1 MVAYI
6 DAILIYAKIEEELLE
21 LTKHVL
27 QKLENNR
34 LWLNAKKC
42 VFHTR
47 EVEFVGYTIRSKGIK
62 MSDNKVIDIL
72 AWNAPS
78 SVREVP

>member
-1 MVAYI
+1 M
-6 DAILIYAKIEEELLE
+6 E
-21 LTKHVL
+21 LTKPVQ

-47 EVEFVGYTIRSKGIK
+47 EVEFLGYTIGSKDVK
-62 MSDNKVIDIL
+62 MADNKVKDIL
-72 AWNAPS
+72 AWNAPK
-78 SVREVP
+78 SVHEV